1 MIGMN
6 GGITM
11 SSMVFTLG
19 ETMEEIGIT
28 KNKLAVE
35 SKVRPATISNLV
47 NGEVGLVR
55 FDTLK
60 SILDALNQLAEK
72 NGVDKTYR
80 IEDVVQY
87 IK

>member
-1 MIGMN
+1 
-6 GGITM
+6 M

-28 KNKLAVE
+28 KNKLSVE

-60 SILDALNQLAEK
+60 AILDALNELASEK
-72 NGVDKTYR
+72 GIDKTYQ

>member
-1 MIGMN
+1 
-6 GGITM
+6 M

-19 ETMEEIGIT
+19 DTMEEIGIT

-47 NGEVGLVR
+47 SGEVGLIR
-55 FDTLK
+55 FDTLQ
-60 SILDALNQLAEK
+60 SILDALNVMAGEK
-72 NGVDKTYR
+72 GMDKTYR

>member
-55 FDTLK
+55 IDTLQ
-60 SILDALNQLAEK
+60 SILDALNQLAAE
-72 NGVDKTYR
+72 NNIDKTYR

>member
-6 GGITM
+6 GGVTM

-55 FDTLK
+55 IDTLQ
-60 SILDALNQLAEK
+60 SILDALNQLAAE
-72 NGVDKTYR
+72 NNIDKTYR

>member
-1 MIGMN
+1 
-6 GGITM
+6 M

-28 KNKLAVE
+28 KNKLSVE

-55 FDTLK
+55 IDTLH
-60 SILDALNQLAEK
+60 SILDALNQLAEEK
-72 NGVDKTYR
+72 GIDKTYR

>member
-1 MIGMN
+1 
-6 GGITM
+6 
-11 SSMVFTLG
+11 SMVFTLG

-28 KNKLAVE
+28 KNKLSVE
-35 SKVRPATISNLV
+35 SKVRPAISNLV

-60 SILDALNQLAEK
+60 AILDALNELASEK
-72 NGVDKTYR
+72 GIDKTYR
-80 IEDVVQY
+80 IEHVVQY